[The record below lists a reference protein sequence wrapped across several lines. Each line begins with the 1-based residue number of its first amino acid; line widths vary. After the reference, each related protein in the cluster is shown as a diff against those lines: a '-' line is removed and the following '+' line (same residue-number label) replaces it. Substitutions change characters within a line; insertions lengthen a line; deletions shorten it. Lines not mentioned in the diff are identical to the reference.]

1 MVLRQIGGNPSE
13 RAKQV
18 EESVEKAKE
27 AVQMDI
33 QDGTSWCMHLLK
45 PQLYMY
51 KHVYIIVPYF
61 NIWALHY
68 SSSILVCT
76 FILLVVLNYKIDI
89 LTLQ

>member
-33 QDGTSWCMHLLK
+33 QDGTSWCMHILK
-45 PQLYMY
+45 PLCINMY
-51 KHVYIIVPYF
+51 ISLCHTLIFGLYIIP
-61 NIWALHY
+61 
-68 SSSILVCT
+68 
-76 FILLVVLNYKIDI
+76 
-89 LTLQ
+89 LQF

>member
-45 PQLYMY
+45 PQL
-51 KHVYIIVPYF
+51 
-61 NIWALHY
+61 
-68 SSSILVCT
+68 
-76 FILLVVLNYKIDI
+76 
-89 LTLQ
+89 